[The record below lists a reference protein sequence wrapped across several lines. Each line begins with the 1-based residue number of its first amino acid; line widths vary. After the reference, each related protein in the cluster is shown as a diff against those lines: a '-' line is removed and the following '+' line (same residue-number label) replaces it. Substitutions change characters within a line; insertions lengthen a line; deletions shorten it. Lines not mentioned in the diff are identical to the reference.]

1 MPDPNFLTPE
11 EVIARY
17 RGQVSDGTLRNWRCL
32 RIGPS
37 FLKIGKA
44 ILYPSG
50 ELDRWERSIL
60 VACKPTRELP
70 REETAPPE
78 SQRGGSFGPRG
89 VG

>member
-1 MPDPNFLTPE
+1 MPDPNYLTPE

-17 RGQVSDGTLRNWRCL
+17 RGQVSEGTLRNWRCM

-50 ELDRWERSIL
+50 ELDRWYKSGL
-60 VACKPTRELP
+60 SSADPH
-70 REETAPPE
+70 AN
-78 SQRGGSFGPRG
+78 
-89 VG
+89 

>member
-1 MPDPNFLTPE
+1 MPDPNYLTPE

-17 RGQVSDGTLRNWRCL
+17 RGQVSEGTLRNWHCM

-50 ELDRWERSIL
+50 ELDRWDKSIL
-60 VACKPTRELP
+60 VVCRPTRELP
-70 REETAPPE
+70 REKAAPPE
-78 SQRGGSFGPRG
+78 
-89 VG
+89 